1 MGDHAAETTEEKA
14 GIIPSIG
21 AESGQEEEDEVRGE
35 FEAEVLLR
43 GGRADT
49 EACRTM
55 ESTATNQT
63 RIRRVEEEEEE
74 EEEEVEEAVDGRNSG
89 DTNTALTETAATF
102 ATEADTTIDEVETTT
117 TG

>member
-1 MGDHAAETTEEKA
+1 MGDHAAETTVEKA
-14 GIIPSIG
+14 GIIPLIG

-74 EEEEVEEAVDGRNSG
+74 EEVEEAVDGRNSG